1 MTRKVRKR
9 KGKNSDK
16 HWVGTECLGSVFN
29 HLLSIKL
36 EIFFIVIYKCNTIFN
51 ECWMII

>member
-36 EIFFIVIYKCNTIFN
+36 EIFLLLFINAIQYLMSV
-51 ECWMII
+51 EW